1 MPVFEEAL
9 NTLRK
14 LGATVI
20 DPADIPT
27 AEQIVFGDDE
37 NFVLDVDFKVSY
49 SILHSTEG
57 SQTKLGIVDP
67 TERLLRCPESQPE
80 RSADPRAAYRIQ

>member
-14 LGATVI
+14 LGAIVV

-27 AEQIVFGDDE
+27 AQEIVSSNDE
-37 NFVLDVDFKVSY
+37 NIVLDTDFKVSFSLY
-49 SILHSTEG
+49 PLTRNAL
-57 SQTKLGIVDP
+57 KLRNSDP
-67 TERLLRCPESQPE
+67 T
-80 RSADPRAAYRIQ
+80 

>member
-14 LGATVI
+14 LGATVV

-27 AEQIVFGDDE
+27 AQEIARGNNE
-37 NFVLDVDFKVSY
+37 NTVLDVDFKV
-49 SILHSTEG
+49 
-57 SQTKLGIVDP
+57 
-67 TERLLRCPESQPE
+67 R
-80 RSADPRAAYRIQ
+80 